1 MSKVSA
7 AEARSVAVEFSVSV
21 LAGLLLAL
29 CVSAVVMKRIDE
41 MLVTSMS
48 IIVAA
53 AIPGIALTAAA
64 QRPVSGSPL
73 DARRLGGGLL
83 TQVRFWFSYLWVGG
97 LSVMLIVVGRGLDW
111 SLPAPTKPVWM
122 PEWTPAGGY
131 WIIALALAGVIFTAI
146 RSLNIVRAVE
156 ALVQLGTDAQ
166 VAEAAEREAARAATV
181 AAQLRGPADPGR
193 GADLPPR
200 PRH

>member
-1 MSKVSA
+1 MSKVSV
-7 AEARSVAVEFSVSV
+7 AEARSVGVEFSVSV
-21 LAGLLLAL
+21 VAGLLLAL

-64 QRPVSGSPL
+64 QRPISGSPL
-73 DARRLGGGLL
+73 DARNLGSGLL

-111 SLPAPTKPVWM
+111 SLPAPAKPAWM
-122 PEWTPAGGY
+122 PDWTPAGGY

-166 VAEAAEREAARAATV
+166 VAEAAEREAARAAAVT
-181 AAQLRGPADPGR
+181 AQLRGPEAAGR
-193 GADLPPR
+193 GDDLPPR

>member
-1 MSKVSA
+1 MSKVSP
-7 AEARSVAVEFSVSV
+7 AEARSVAIEFSISMV
-21 LAGLLLAL
+21 AGLTLAL
-29 CVSAVVMKRIDE
+29 FVSAVVMKRIDE

-53 AIPGIALTAAA
+53 AIPGIALTSAA
-64 QRPVSGSPL
+64 QRPAFGSPL
-73 DARRLGGGLL
+73 DARRLGSGLL

-97 LSVMLIVVGRGLDW
+97 SSVMLIIIGRGLDW
-111 SLPAPTKPVWM
+111 SLPAPSKPIWM
-122 PEWTPAGGY
+122 PDWTPAGGY
-131 WIIALALAGVIFTAI
+131 WVIAFALAGVIFTAI

-156 ALVQLGTDAQ
+156 GLVQLGTDAQ
-166 VAEAAEREAARAATV
+166 VADAVEREVIRTAEVAAR
-181 AAQLRGPADPGR
+181 LYGPDNSDR

>member
-1 MSKVSA
+1 MSKVSVS
-7 AEARSVAVEFSVSV
+7 EARSVAVEFSVSV

-29 CVSAVVMKRIDE
+29 CVSAVVMRRIDE

-53 AIPGIALTAAA
+53 AIPGIALTASA
-64 QRPVSGSPL
+64 QRPVSASPL
-73 DARRLGGGLL
+73 NARRLGGGLL
-83 TQVRFWFSYLWVGG
+83 TQVRFWFSYLWIGG
-97 LSVMLIVVGRGLDW
+97 SSVMLIVVGRGLDW
-111 SLPAPTKPVWM
+111 SLPAPTRPTWM

-131 WIIALALAGVIFTAI
+131 WIIAIALAGVIFTAI

-156 ALVQLGTDAQ
+156 ALVKLGTDAQ
-166 VAEAAEREAARAATV
+166 VAEAVEREAIRAAAI
-181 AAQLRGPADPGR
+181 AAQLRGPEDPRR
-193 GADLPPR
+193 GEEMPPR